1 MARGDPELRK
11 TATGKRDVGVEL
23 RVTLLAALGAGREQA
38 ELLELSG
45 QPRVDPRALAELG
58 QV

>member
-11 TATGKRDVGVEL
+11 PATGKGDVGIKL
-23 RVTLLAALGAGREQA
+23 GVTLLASLGAGREQA

-45 QPRVDPRALAELG
+45 QPRVDARALAELG